1 MAKKTYIVEITR
13 VSYASAT
20 FTVNAN
26 TKKQAKEKALQEAY
40 DTVFYEDNCDYDID
54 SIHLAWP
61 SKNPEE

>member
-26 TKKQAKEKALQEAY
+26 TKKQAKQKALEEAY
-40 DTVFYEDNCDYDID
+40 NTVFYEDNYDYDID
-54 SIHLAWP
+54 NIHLAWP
-61 SKNPEE
+61 NKNPED